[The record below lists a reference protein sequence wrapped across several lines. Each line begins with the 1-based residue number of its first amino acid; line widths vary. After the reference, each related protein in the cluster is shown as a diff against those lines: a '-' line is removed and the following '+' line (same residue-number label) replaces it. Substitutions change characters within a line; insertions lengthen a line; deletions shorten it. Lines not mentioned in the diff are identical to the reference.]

1 MNMLKNY
8 KPFLVSIKN
17 VTKGNQLFL
26 RLFKYSMVF
35 LYAFIY
41 NCPENK
47 QKMSEHI
54 QDLTVSEY
62 FLKLTPVEIGQ
73 SRFLIEYLK
82 DNYEE
87 CLDFYLHYNDTLRK
101 FNKYT

>member
-1 MNMLKNY
+1 
-8 KPFLVSIKN
+8 VS
-17 VTKGNQLFL
+17 
-26 RLFKYSMVF
+26 
-35 LYAFIY
+35 
-41 NCPENK
+41 
-47 QKMSEHI
+47 
-54 QDLTVSEY
+54 DY